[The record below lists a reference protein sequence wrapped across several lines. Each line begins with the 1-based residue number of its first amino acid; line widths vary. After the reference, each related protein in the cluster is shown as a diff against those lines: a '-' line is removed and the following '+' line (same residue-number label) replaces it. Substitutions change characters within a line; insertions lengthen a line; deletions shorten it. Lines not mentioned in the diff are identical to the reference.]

1 MEKINA
7 VITGVGGY
15 VPDYILTNDE
25 ISKMVDTTDEWIMGR
40 IGIKERRILKEEGL
54 GTSYI
59 ARKAVKQLIK
69 RTRTNPDDIDLIIV
83 ATTTPDYR
91 FPSTA
96 SILCERLGLKR
107 AFAFDMQAVC
117 SGFLYA
123 LETGA
128 NFIRSGNYKKVV
140 VVGAEKMSSI
150 INYADRATCPIFGDG
165 GAAVMLEPTTE
176 DFGIMDAVLRT
187 DGKGLPFLHIKAGG
201 SICTPSYYT
210 LDNQMHYIYQ
220 EGRTVFKY
228 AVSNMADACESII
241 ARNHLSKENIDWVI
255 PHQANQRIITA
266 VTQRLEVP
274 VEKVMVNIERYGNTS
289 AGTLPL
295 CLWDFEDK
303 FKKGDNLILTAF
315 GAGFAWGAIYVKWG
329 YDGKKRERLVA
340 IFKIKNPLIFS
351 KSEDFLFPNAVRT
364 GLEPVTPC
372 VTGMYSNQL
381 N

>member
-69 RTRTNPDDIDLIIV
+69 RTQTNPDDIDLIIV

-228 AVSNMADACESII
+228 AVANMSDACEAVIE
-241 ARNHLSKENIDWVI
+241 RNHLNKNDIDWVI
-255 PHQANQRIITA
+255 PHQANQRIISA
-266 VTQRLEVP
+266 VTQRLGVP
-274 VEKVMVNIERYGNTS
+274 SEKVIVNIERYGNTS

-295 CLWDFEDK
+295 CLWDFENK
-303 FKKGDNLILTAF
+303 LKKGDNIILTAF

-329 YDGKKRERLVA
+329 YDGRKK
-340 IFKIKNPLIFS
+340 
-351 KSEDFLFPNAVRT
+351 
-364 GLEPVTPC
+364 
-372 VTGMYSNQL
+372 
-381 N
+381 